1 MTLQEPQSVADNC
14 HYDDGIYRAGDV
26 VLADVRNPIENCN
39 SKGKVR
45 PFLLVGRTDGHW
57 RGMGLT
63 TRSHYVTG
71 APRVAIPDP
80 EAAGLRGPGFLWGD
94 RLTNVSALDIHRVI
108 GRVTSP
114 LAEAVIDLAS
124 LSDVDSEALR
134 EAAHDWALDE

>member
-1 MTLQEPQSVADNC
+1 
-14 HYDDGIYRAGDV
+14 
-26 VLADVRNPIENCN
+26 
-39 SKGKVR
+39 
-45 PFLLVGRTDGHW
+45 
-57 RGMGLT
+57 MGLT